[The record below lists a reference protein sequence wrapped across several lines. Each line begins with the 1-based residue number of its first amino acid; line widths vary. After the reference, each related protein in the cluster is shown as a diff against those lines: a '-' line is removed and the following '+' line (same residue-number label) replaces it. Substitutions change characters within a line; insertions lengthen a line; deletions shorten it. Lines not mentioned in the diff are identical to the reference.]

1 MQLEI
6 NYANI
11 GQRIKTARLEKGI
24 NQSELGALLGC
35 SNNHIS
41 HIEVGQTKVSLSTLI
56 QLTNILDKDFN
67 YFLLDTP
74 YTNREHIINTEI
86 FDKLKQCNSTTLFS
100 INKIIDILLE
110 QQKMVEKE
118 KFTITSNEKNSY

>member
-11 GQRIKTARLEKGI
+11 GQRIKTARLEKGL
-24 NQSELGALLGC
+24 NQSELGTLLGC

-74 YTNREHIINTEI
+74 YTSREHIINTEI
-86 FDKLKQCNSTTLFS
+86 SDKLKQCNSTTLFS

-110 QQKMVEKE
+110 QQEMVAKE
-118 KFTITSNEKNSY
+118 NFTITSNEKNSY